1 MLYLVETLPQYLA
14 RQTTTA
20 PLKQQLESYLIEV
33 RPADNIQKDEF
44 ENATEDFIIFS
55 YLQKIREFIELL

>member
-14 RQTTTA
+14 RQTTTST
-20 PLKQQLESYLIEV
+20 LKQQLESYLIEA

-44 ENATEDFIIFS
+44 DNATEDFMIFS